1 MINIRKSY
9 FQIKYN
15 LGNATQTE
23 SAEKATEVFLRR
35 EFPQFLESKTKPHD
49 SVMIPDSF
57 IYGGIAAKVFGYF
70 YKVAGHLSG
79 NRVPVDSSSKSMN
92 LSRVRILLYGI
103 T

>member
-1 MINIRKSY
+1 MIIIKKSF

-57 IYGGIAAKVFGYF
+57 IYGGIAAKVFGHF

-79 NRVPVDSSSKSMN
+79 NRVPVDSSSKSMD
-92 LSRVRILLYGI
+92 SYPVMDYEFGI
-103 T
+103 

>member
-1 MINIRKSY
+1 MIDIRKSF

-57 IYGGIAAKVFGYF
+57 IYGGIAAKVFGHF
-70 YKVAGHLSG
+70 YKVGRLLSG
-79 NRVPVDSSSKSMN
+79 NRVPVDSSSKSMD
-92 LSRVRILLYGI
+92 LSQVVNHNFGI
-103 T
+103 